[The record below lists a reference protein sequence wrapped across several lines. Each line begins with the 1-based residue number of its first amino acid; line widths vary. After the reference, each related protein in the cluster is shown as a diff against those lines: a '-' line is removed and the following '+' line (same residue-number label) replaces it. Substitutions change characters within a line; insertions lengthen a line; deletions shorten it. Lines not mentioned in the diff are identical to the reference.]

1 MTHRRRL
8 VRWPKRTNR
17 LLRRL
22 GSMFFLL
29 LVLFF
34 LFAPMVLIVI
44 FAFNTSP
51 TLSFPVKGLTLDW
64 FRQAFADPLAIQA
77 LKNTL
82 ILAGL
87 SAAIAGVLGTTA
99 AFGVGRFR
107 ATTRDRVM
115 YAALLPSIMP
125 VLVIGIALAVTL
137 YQVGVT
143 LSLRTAL
150 IGHVLIGLPFV
161 FLTLRA
167 RLDTFDFS
175 VAEAAHDLGASRSRA
190 FWDVTLRL
198 VRPAIFAAA
207 LISMSL
213 SLDEFVITSYTIGPD
228 QTLPILI
235 WARMRTGV
243 SPEVNAL
250 ATLILC
256 GTLLT
261 GLLAYRLSRIRI

>member
-1 MTHRRRL
+1 MSASTPLNPLGSRSRRI
-8 VRWPKRTNR
+8 
-17 LLRRL
+17 LRRYGAGL
-22 GSMFFLL
+22 FMAII
-29 LVLFF
+29 LFF
-34 LFAPMVLIVI
+34 LFAPMVLIVV

-82 ILAGL
+82 YLAGL
-87 SAAIAGVLGTTA
+87 SALFAGVLGTAA
-99 AFGVGRFR
+99 AFGVGRFQ
-107 ATTRDRVM
+107 AKTRDRIM

-125 VLVIGIALAVTL
+125 VLVLGIALAVTL
-137 YQVGVT
+137 YEVGVT
-143 LSLRTAL
+143 LSIKTAL

-167 RLDTFDFS
+167 RLDSFDFS
-175 VAEAAHDLGASRSRA
+175 VVEAAHDLGASRSRA
-190 FWDVTLRL
+190 FWDITLRL

-213 SLDEFVITSYTIGPD
+213 SLDEFVITSYTVGAD

-250 ATLILC
+250 ATIILC

-261 GLLAYRLSRIRI
+261 GVLSYRLSRIRL

>member
-1 MTHRRRL
+1 VRRR
-8 VRWPKRTNR
+8 RT
-17 LLRRL
+17 LRRL
-22 GSMFFLL
+22 GAGIFLL
-29 LVLFF
+29 FVLVF
-34 LFAPMVLIVI
+34 LFAPMVLIVL

-64 FRQAFADPLAIQA
+64 FRQAFADPAAIQA
-77 LKNTL
+77 LENSL
-82 ILAGL
+82 YLAAL
-87 SAAIAGVLGTTA
+87 TAVFAALLGTAA

-107 ATTRDRVM
+107 TVTRDRIM

-125 VLVIGIALAVTL
+125 VLVLGIALAVAL
-137 YQVGVT
+137 YELRVT
-143 LSLRTAL
+143 LSIRTAL

-167 RLDTFDFS
+167 RLDTFDFT
-175 VAEAAHDLGASRSRA
+175 VVEAAYDLGASRSRA

-228 QTLPILI
+228 QTLPVLI

-250 ATLILC
+250 ATVILC

-261 GLLAYRLSRIRI
+261 GALSYRFSRIRL

>member
-1 MTHRRRL
+1 MIRAQL
-8 VRWPKRTNR
+8 VPRPKRKSHS
-17 LLRRL
+17 L
-22 GSMFFLL
+22 GRYGAMLFLFV
-29 LVLFF
+29 VLFF

-51 TLSFPVKGLTLDW
+51 TLSFPVEGLTLEW
-64 FRQAFADPLAIQA
+64 FRQAFADPLATHA
-77 LKNTL
+77 LKNSL
-82 ILAGL
+82 LLAAL

-107 ATTRDRVM
+107 AATRDRIM
-115 YAALLPSIMP
+115 YMALLPSIMP
-125 VLVIGIALAVTL
+125 VLVVGIALAVTL
-137 YQVGVT
+137 YQAGIA
-143 LSLRTAL
+143 LSLKTAL

-167 RLDTFDFS
+167 RLDTFDFR
-175 VAEAAHDLGASRSRA
+175 VVEAAYDLGASRSRA
-190 FWDVTLRL
+190 FWDITFRL

-213 SLDEFVITSYTIGPD
+213 SLDEFVITSYIIGPD

-250 ATLILC
+250 ATIILC

-261 GLLAYRLSRIRI
+261 GMLSYRLSKIRL

>member
-1 MTHRRRL
+1 LL
-8 VRWPKRTNR
+8 V
-17 LLRRL
+17 
-22 GSMFFLL
+22 
-29 LVLFF
+29 VLFF

-51 TLSFPVKGLTLDW
+51 TLSFPVKGLTFDW

-82 ILAGL
+82 VLAAL
-87 SAAIAGVLGTTA
+87 SAVIAGALGTSA

-107 ATTRDRVM
+107 AATRDRIM
-115 YAALLPSIMP
+115 YVALLPAIMP
-125 VLVIGIALAVTL
+125 VLVIGIALTVTL
-137 YQVGVT
+137 YEVGIT
-143 LSLRTAL
+143 LSVKTAL

-161 FLTLRA
+161 FLTLRS
-167 RLDTFDFS
+167 RLDSFDFS
-175 VAEAAHDLGASRSRA
+175 VVEAAYDLGASRSRA
-190 FWDVTLRL
+190 FWDITLRL
-198 VRPAIFAAA
+198 VRPAILAAA

-228 QTLPILI
+228 QTLPVLI

-256 GTLLT
+256 GTLFT
-261 GLLAYRLSRIRI
+261 GMLSYRISRIRI

>member
-1 MTHRRRL
+1 
-8 VRWPKRTNR
+8 
-17 LLRRL
+17 
-22 GSMFFLL
+22 
-29 LVLFF
+29 
-34 LFAPMVLIVI
+34 MVLIVV

-64 FRQAFADPLAIQA
+64 FRQAFADPLAMQA
-77 LKNTL
+77 LKNSL

-87 SAAIAGVLGTTA
+87 SALIAGLLGTAA
-99 AFGVGRFR
+99 AFGIGRFR
-107 ATTRDRVM
+107 ASTRERVL
-115 YAALLPSIMP
+115 YVALLPSIMP
-125 VLVIGIALAVTL
+125 VLVLGIALAVTL
-137 YQVGVT
+137 YQVGIT
-143 LSLRTAL
+143 LSLKTAL

-175 VAEAAHDLGASRSRA
+175 VVEAAHDLGASRSRA
-190 FWDVTLRL
+190 FWDITLRL

-213 SLDEFVITSYTIGPD
+213 SLDEFVITSYTVGVQ
-228 QTLPILI
+228 QTLPVLI

-261 GLLAYRLSRIRI
+261 GVLAYRLSRIRL